1 MSAAGGQF
9 GESGAQFPSNGGANS
24 RHQNIGGRVAK
35 LEAEINHLA
44 TKEDIQKLKVW
55 WLGGIIAGMGL
66 AAAIALGVLKI
77 FLPGS
82 S

>member
-1 MSAAGGQF
+1 MSAAGSQF
-9 GESGAQFPSNGGANS
+9 GESGAQFPGNGSAS
-24 RHQNIGGRVAK
+24 STHQNIGERVAT
-35 LEAEINHLA
+35 LEAEIRHLA
-44 TKEDIQKLKVW
+44 TKEDIQRLKVW